1 MKSGKKI
8 YQLIKDL
15 WPINRSLTGN
25 GNRETLSKLKKIN
38 PKLIKYE
45 VPSGKK
51 VFDWK
56 IPLEWN
62 VKKAFLKDIYTK
74 KIILDFTDNNLHL
87 MGYSIPISKVFHFD
101 EIKKRLNFL
110 KNQPN
115 AIPYTTSY
123 YKKDWGFNISY
134 NKFKKLNKKS
144 RYLVHIDTELKKGSM
159 SFGEILIKGRSKKE
173 ILISTYICHPSM
185 ANNELSGPALSIYLS
200 KWLSLRKK
208 RNNYTYRFLYI
219 PETIGSINFL
229 SSKINKI
236 KENVKGVINLTCVGD
251 NRATC
256 VLPSKYGNTFL
267 DKLVLKYLKK
277 KKIKFKKYNWK
288 DRGSDERQC
297 MSALVN
303 LPTISIMSSKYHTYK
318 EYHTSQDDLKFVNI
332 KGLDKNFK
340 IHKEI
345 IELIEKLKFPK
356 TSIYCE
362 PNLGKRQ
369 LYPTKSI
376 FSRIKDNSK
385 KKSKDL
391 LSFLSFSDGNNSLED
406 ISEYNNHSLNYTK
419 KIHKLLKRNNLIEK
433 NEF

>member
-277 KKIKFKKYNWK
+277 KKIKFKKYN
-288 DRGSDERQC
+288 
-297 MSALVN
+297 
-303 LPTISIMSSKYHTYK
+303 
-318 EYHTSQDDLKFVNI
+318 
-332 KGLDKNFK
+332 
-340 IHKEI
+340 
-345 IELIEKLKFPK
+345 
-356 TSIYCE
+356 
-362 PNLGKRQ
+362 
-369 LYPTKSI
+369 
-376 FSRIKDNSK
+376 
-385 KKSKDL
+385 
-391 LSFLSFSDGNNSLED
+391 
-406 ISEYNNHSLNYTK
+406 
-419 KIHKLLKRNNLIEK
+419 
-433 NEF
+433 